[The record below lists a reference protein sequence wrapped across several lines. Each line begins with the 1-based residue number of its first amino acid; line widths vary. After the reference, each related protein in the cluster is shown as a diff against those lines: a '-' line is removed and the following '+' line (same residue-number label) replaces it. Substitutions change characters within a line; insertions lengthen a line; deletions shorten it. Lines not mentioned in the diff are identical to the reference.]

1 MLMCFGT
8 DGHFWNAVPRVE
20 HLVIIP
26 EADLPLVGAR
36 AERERRKRV
45 REDVNAGFE
54 CEICAARA
62 HINCRSALNSA
73 TPCSPPLMGSANSI
87 TKFTVTGS
95 SVERRCGWLAGA
107 PAISQRRN

>member
-1 MLMCFGT
+1 MLMCFCT

-54 CEICAARA
+54 CEILRGA
-62 HINCRSALNSA
+62 
-73 TPCSPPLMGSANSI
+73 SPHQLSFSI
-87 TKFTVTGS
+87 
-95 SVERRCGWLAGA
+95 E
-107 PAISQRRN
+107 